1 MNGSVLSEIVNA
13 GRREGLD
20 IKHNE
25 FRFRNVEFEV
35 LLVFLSQSSLDG

>member
-1 MNGSVLSEIVNA
+1 MNGSVLSETVYI

-20 IKHNE
+20 VKDNE